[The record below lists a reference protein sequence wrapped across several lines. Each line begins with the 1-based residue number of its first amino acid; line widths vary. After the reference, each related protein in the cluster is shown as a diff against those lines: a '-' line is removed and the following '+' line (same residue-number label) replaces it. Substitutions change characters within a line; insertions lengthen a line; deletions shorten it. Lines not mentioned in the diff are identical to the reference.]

1 MQKTVESRHQV
12 QEQFMTPIVRE
23 CDVLVIGG
31 GAAGIM
37 AAVSA
42 ARNGADTILVE
53 TNPVLGGDMLAGG
66 VSWLSYFNVYKPSG
80 ATPRQLIYGL
90 PYELLKRME
99 NEGTS
104 PGFYED
110 LGPLTQESRGTHI
123 DREMF
128 KNTLLQLVR
137 ENGIELYLNTAMVD
151 AVVENNIVKGAVLQ
165 HRTDRFAIMAKVMV
179 DASGDAD
186 AASLAGANCKTYGS
200 HGVGMSFGMSNVD
213 LNKAS
218 EYAIEKNVVVH
229 LCYGTHG
236 EMKDKIVKFAM
247 RAYEVPELVEYLPQA
262 GIHQS
267 FCLLS
272 SHEGEATY
280 INGVN
285 VFGGILKN
293 KGPEGE
299 VSNSLGKNLRIK
311 RPPASGSN
319 ILDSGKTSETI
330 ITLRENMVK
339 SAEFLKNH
347 IPGFENAYLSW
358 SSLVPGARRTR
369 YVECE
374 VDISP
379 EDVTFG
385 VIPED
390 TIGLFGA
397 QDAHYRGF
405 KVEGGKW
412 YGIPYRALQ
421 PKFVKHLLVAGRMI
435 SSDWVTHMSTRLIG
449 ACFLQGQAAGTAAA
463 LSARQGICPKE
474 LDAQQL
480 RAQLLKDG
488 VYLGDEQS

>member
-1 MQKTVESRHQV
+1 MEKIVATRHQV
-12 QEQFMTPIVRE
+12 HENLLTPIRRT

-42 ARNGADTILVE
+42 ARNGADTVLVE

-80 ATPRQLIYGL
+80 AEPKQLIYGL
-90 PYELLKRME
+90 PYELLQRME
-99 NEGTS
+99 KEGTS

-123 DREMF
+123 DRERF
-128 KNTLLQLVR
+128 KNTLFQLVR
-137 ENGIELYLNTAMVD
+137 ESGIQLCLNTAMVD
-151 AVVENNIVKGAVLQ
+151 AIVENGVAAGAVLQ
-165 HRTDRFAIMAKVMV
+165 SRTDRYAILAKVMV
-179 DASGDAD
+179 DASGDGD
-186 AASLAGANCKTYGS
+186 AASLAGANCRLFAS
-200 HGVGMSFGMSNVD
+200 HGVGMAFGMSRVD
-213 LNKAS
+213 LKRAS
-218 EYAIEKNVVVH
+218 DYAIEKNVLVH
-229 LCYGTHG
+229 LAYGHTG
-236 EMKDKIVKFAM
+236 EMKDKIIKFAM
-247 RAYEVPELVEYLPQA
+247 RAYEIPELVEHLPQA

-267 FCLLS
+267 FCLTS

-293 KGPEGE
+293 TGPEGE
-299 VSNSLGKNLRIK
+299 TLSGSGKHLRIK

-319 ILDSGKTSETI
+319 ILDSGKTSQTI

-339 SAEFLKNH
+339 SAEFLKKH

-358 SSLVPGARRTR
+358 TGLVPGARRTR

-374 VDISP
+374 VDISAD
-379 EDVTFG
+379 DVTYG
-385 VIPED
+385 VVPED

-435 SSDWVTHMSTRLIG
+435 SSDWVAHMSTRLIG

-463 LSARQGICPKE
+463 MSARLGICPKE
-474 LDAQQL
+474 LDPGQL
-480 RAQLLKDG
+480 RAKLLQDG
-488 VYLGDEQS
+488 VYLGD